1 MLQAAQTIL
10 RSRWVDA
17 LPRASLADL
26 AGALPRPRRAFAR
39 MVEAMERRRARAQLE
54 ALDEHLRRDI
64 GLDPLDG
71 WRRPHR

>member
-1 MLQAAQTIL
+1 
-10 RSRWVDA
+10 
-17 LPRASLADL
+17 
-26 AGALPRPRRAFAR
+26 